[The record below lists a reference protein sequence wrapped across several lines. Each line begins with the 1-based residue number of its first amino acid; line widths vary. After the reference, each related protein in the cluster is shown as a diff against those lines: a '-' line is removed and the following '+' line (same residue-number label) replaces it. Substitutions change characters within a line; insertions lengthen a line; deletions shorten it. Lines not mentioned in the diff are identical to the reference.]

1 MVYKGMKRIIKRV
14 RIRSIRQTYGITN
27 PVFITKI
34 KIIGP
39 KSIIIIAVAEP
50 AAVSWKIKDCSY
62 LINWHTSVA
71 SHIDKPI
78 IEGHNKIYLPYQR
91 EMLINAKCML
101 LST

>member
-1 MVYKGMKRIIKRV
+1 MKRIIKRV

-50 AAVSWKIKDCSY
+50 AAVS
-62 LINWHTSVA
+62 
-71 SHIDKPI
+71 
-78 IEGHNKIYLPYQR
+78 
-91 EMLINAKCML
+91 
-101 LST
+101 